1 MVIDEEKNF
10 ENYEY
15 MKNAL
20 NQENN
25 YFSEQIKYIIEM
37 LDKMTDLCETPSFL
51 DIEMLKNLDSFFDTY
66 YSFLDIEMLKNL
78 DSFFDTYYQDI
89 LANIEKYYIEYKDN
103 NL

>member
-66 YSFLDIEMLKNL
+66 Y
-78 DSFFDTYYQDI
+78 QDI

>member
-25 YFSEQIKYIIEM
+25 YFSEQIQYIIEM

-51 DIEMLKNLDSFFDTY
+51 DLEMLKT
-66 YSFLDIEMLKNL
+66 L

-89 LANIEKYYIEYKDN
+89 LANIEKYYNEYKDN

>member
-1 MVIDEEKNF
+1 MVIDEEKNY

-25 YFSEQIKYIIEM
+25 YFSEQIQYIIEM

-51 DIEMLKNLDSFFDTY
+51 DLEMLKT
-66 YSFLDIEMLKNL
+66 L

>member
-1 MVIDEEKNF
+1 
-10 ENYEY
+10 

-51 DIEMLKNLDSFFDTY
+51 DLEMLKT
-66 YSFLDIEMLKNL
+66 L